1 MSILSAFNTARSSLL
16 AQSRALSVASNNV
29 GNVNTPGY
37 TRLRPI
43 FETIPGSSGGL
54 SVGGGAS
61 IESIQ
66 RVVDATIDLQLQR
79 ERQELSYDA
88 EIERGLT
95 SIEGIFEELGGTGI
109 SGALSEFFA
118 SLGDLAN
125 NPANSTVRESVLQA
139 AKNLTSL
146 IHDADRR
153 LDQRQIDANNQLQQS
168 VTEVNAI
175 TADLAELN
183 GQIFRVESSG
193 SGAEASAL
201 RDRRAALL
209 ADLAEHVGFTF
220 FERPDGQI
228 SVFVGGGAVL
238 VDDDVSAQLLVQ
250 PGAAGNPVFFD
261 IFHDLGGSVG
271 GPITARILG
280 GKMGAAIDLRD
291 NRIQSYRD
299 SLDEFTFTLARRIND
314 EHFGPLP
321 APPPG
326 DAFGLVDNQS
336 RRFFIDGAQAVT
348 PEGSD
353 FTLIG
358 GAAAAIAIHADI
370 LANIRHIAA
379 GAVSIGGAGAATGD
393 NQNALDLAAAELN
406 GSAFFQLARDPVTG
420 LEIPPGI
427 VPGGNAQTLGGFSS
441 SISGRLGSELQSSRR
456 ALAQEELVV
465 AELEQR
471 RASISGVSLDEEIA
485 NLIRFERAYQA
496 SARIIQETNT
506 LIGFLI
512 DMV

>member
-1 MSILSAFNTARSSLL
+1 MSILSAFNSARSSLL
-16 AQSRALSVASNNV
+16 AQSRALSVTSSNV

-43 FETIPGSSGGL
+43 FVPIQSSSGGL
-54 SVGGGAS
+54 PIGGGAR

-66 RVVDATIDLQLQR
+66 RVVDATIALQLQR
-79 ERQELSYDA
+79 ERQELSYDT
-88 EIERGLT
+88 EIERGLA
-95 SIEGIFEELGGTGI
+95 SIEGIFAELGGTGI
-109 SGALSEFFA
+109 GAALSELFA
-118 SLGDLAN
+118 GLGDLAN
-125 NPANSTVRESVLQA
+125 DPADATVRESVLQA
-139 AKNLTSL
+139 AQNLISL
-146 IHDADRR
+146 INDADRR
-153 LDQRQIDANNQLQQS
+153 LDQRQIDANNQLRQS

-175 TADLAELN
+175 AADLAQLN
-183 GQIFRVESSG
+183 GQIFRIENSG
-193 SGAEASAL
+193 SGTEASAL

-209 ADLAEHVGFTF
+209 ADLAEHVDFTF

-228 SVFVGGGAVL
+228 SIFVGGGAVL

-250 PGAAGNPVFFD
+250 PGAPGNPVFLD

-271 GPITARILG
+271 GPITSRILG

-314 EHFGPLP
+314 EHYGPLP

-336 RRFFIDGAQAVT
+336 RRFFIDRTQAVT
-348 PEGSD
+348 PEGAD
-353 FTLIG
+353 LTLIG
-358 GAAAAIAIHADI
+358 GAATAIAIHADI
-370 LANIRHIAA
+370 LADTRHIAA
-379 GAVSIGGAGAATGD
+379 GAVSVGGAGAAAGD
-393 NQNALDLAAAELN
+393 NQNALDMAAVELD
-406 GSAFFQLARDPVTG
+406 GSAFFQLTRDPVTG

-427 VPGGNAQTLGGFSS
+427 VPGGNAQTLGSFVS
-441 SISGRLGSELQSSRR
+441 SISGRLGSELQGARR
-456 ALAQEELVV
+456 AVAQEELVV

-506 LIGFLI
+506 LLGFLI

>member
-1 MSILSAFNTARSSLL
+1 MSILSAFNSARSSLL
-16 AQSRALSVASNNV
+16 AQSKALAVTSNNI

-43 FETIPGSSGGL
+43 FTPLPSYSGGFP
-54 SVGGGAS
+54 VGGGAS

-79 ERQELSYDA
+79 ERQELSYDT

-95 SIEGIFEELGGTGI
+95 GIEGIFEELGGTGI
-109 SGALSEFFA
+109 SAALSELFA

-125 NPANSTVRESVLQA
+125 DSADLTVRESVLQA
-139 AKNLTSL
+139 AQNLIGL

-153 LDQRQIDANNQLQQS
+153 LDQQQVDANNQLQQS
-168 VTEVNAI
+168 ITEVNAI
-175 TADLAELN
+175 AAGLAQLN
-183 GQIFRVESSG
+183 GQIFQVETSG
-193 SGAEASAL
+193 VGSEASAL
-201 RDRRAALL
+201 RDRRTALL
-209 ADLAEHVGFTF
+209 SDLAEHLDFTS
-220 FERPDGQI
+220 FEKANGQI

-250 PGAAGNPVFFD
+250 PGAGGNPVFFD

-271 GPITARILG
+271 GPITSRILG
-280 GKMGAAIDLRD
+280 GKIGGAIDLRD

-314 EHFGPLP
+314 EHYGPLP

-336 RRFFIDGAQAVT
+336 RRFFIDRTQAVT
-348 PEGSD
+348 PEGAD
-353 FTLIG
+353 FALIG
-358 GAAAAIAIHADI
+358 GAAAAIAIHTDIQADT
-370 LANIRHIAA
+370 RHIAA
-379 GAVSIGGAGAATGD
+379 GAVSVGGAGAAAGD
-393 NQNALDLAAAELN
+393 NQNALDMAAVELD
-406 GSAFFQLARDPVTG
+406 GSAFFQLTRDPTTG

-427 VPGGNAQTLGGFSS
+427 VPGGNAQALGSFLT
-441 SISGRLGSELQSSRR
+441 SISGRLGSELQGSRR
-456 ALAQEELVV
+456 SLAQEELVV
-465 AELEQR
+465 AELVQR
-471 RASISGVSLDEEIA
+471 RASVSGVSLDEEIA

-496 SARIIQETNT
+496 SARVIQETNS
-506 LIGFLI
+506 LIDFLI
-512 DMV
+512 NMV